1 MDPVDRYCQRNF
13 SVFVL
18 RKGRDD
24 KINCSF
30 IAILRWGKFILAWR
44 YFQYFLSRA
53 SSDTPCGNE
62 SSHIWTFILVLC
74 SCYTGLF
81 SLGLNISM
89 AKRKETIIWSE
100 ISGALSKPKRLHL
113 EKDIEGSCKCPVPEC
128 HHEGFTTQRGCRKHV
143 KVKHQWFIYF
153 NEKPN
158 LENLPEKEELSTEVL
173 DESRSDT
180 SSLLTF
186 PTSCEIGEQFN
197 KWLTS
202 CGGGSKSQRQAHQ
215 ILSRVFKF
223 FKFCCE
229 DKEELSYEVVDFSFS
244 SPTLLFRF
252 VDAMEEEWKLQ
263 HAGRLGYL
271 DSISEFIDFRKVRNP
286 TEHVLRN
293 LAITEVH
300 LKKARR
306 SISKMMRLQWVRDL
320 DIETLEAKG
329 HWATMAELV
338 DVIAVNLPRY
348 ENILKFCRS
357 NPETASP
364 LDLSFATRF
373 VAVYLQCIRE
383 SQGLQTDDLSV
394 SES

>member
-1 MDPVDRYCQRNF
+1 MIQ
-13 SVFVL
+13 
-18 RKGRDD
+18 
-24 KINCSF
+24 KI
-30 IAILRWGKFILAWR
+30 
-44 YFQYFLSRA
+44 
-53 SSDTPCGNE
+53 
-62 SSHIWTFILVLC
+62 
-74 SCYTGLF
+74 
-81 SLGLNISM
+81 
-89 AKRKETIIWSE
+89 
-100 ISGALSKPKRLHL
+100 
-113 EKDIEGSCKCPVPEC
+113 
-128 HHEGFTTQRGCRKHV
+128 
-143 KVKHQWFIYF
+143 
-153 NEKPN
+153 
-158 LENLPEKEELSTEVL
+158 
-173 DESRSDT
+173 
-180 SSLLTF
+180 SSLERLCGY
-186 PTSCEIGEQFN
+186 SQFN

-202 CGGGSKSQRQAHQ
+202 CGGGSKSRRQAHQ

-229 DKEELSYEVVDFSFS
+229 DEEELSYEVVDFSLS
-244 SPTLLFRF
+244 SPTLLSRF
-252 VDAMEEEWKLQ
+252 VDVIEEEWKLQ

-271 DSISEFIDFRKVRNP
+271 DSISEFIDFRKVGNP

-348 ENILKFCRS
+348 ENILKSCRS

-373 VAVYLQCIRE
+373 VAVYLSVKVKGSRPMTYQYLKVEMVEKAKKNGGFVDQKKLKTASKYGFDSLILSASSLQILESYISDIRPLLKPRCDYVLVTRSRGAQFTKLSNLMSKLVYDSIGKYVHPTRLRQIIETE
-383 SQGLQTDDLSV
+383 SSISLDRSEQEIISEDQKHSSV
-394 SES
+394 VAKVHYKKTFTRYCYQSS